1 MPRPSL
7 SRRSFLGK
15 CGASGAA
22 ALTIPAHAGDAPSQV
37 RSYHLSISPD
47 SLRADPELLDLAH
60 HAGVTDVWLT
70 GFLYGHW
77 ISPLEEFFPHWRQKI
92 ERRGMSAHLI
102 NVPFGHPGDSLGA
115 KSGNVPL
122 TPPEHWRLAVRP
134 DGTTYAGTSLH
145 PPSTEE
151 NCAAM
156 RRIQAAGVKRVFL
169 DDDFRLA
176 RGPGVIGGCF
186 CPEHKREFLREA
198 ALGEAA
204 WQDLVAAAARRELT
218 RILRDWVEFQCNQLT
233 ACFLAQKRIAP
244 GVQLGTMVMYMG
256 SEKAGIRL
264 TDYRDVPFRV
274 GEFMFND
281 RSFAPVKGKTDE
293 LFSCLFH
300 RRFARPELAYSE
312 TTAFPAD
319 QLSARNMA
327 AKLTVSTLSDVRNT
341 MFMSGLTPFP
351 RQHWQTLAPAMKQ
364 HAELHRK
371 IAGHRPHGPFKHY
384 WGEASRYVGDDNPFS
399 LFLALGV
406 PFEVTDEL
414 ARDGMTFL
422 SDADARTIGTSPTP
436 GTALLARPQA
446 NLPRSIRPIPE
457 SLSELFAWKREILPR
472 LKAVPYVEGEVPV
485 VCAWFP
491 TARAVLVWNL
501 NERREEIILRLGT
514 SRRVAAV
521 EGLGVVLMEG
531 ISR

>member
-1 MPRPSL
+1 MERPTGKIWSPPPRGGSSL
-7 SRRSFLGK
+7 
-15 CGASGAA
+15 
-22 ALTIPAHAGDAPSQV
+22 
-37 RSYHLSISPD
+37 
-47 SLRADPELLDLAH
+47 
-60 HAGVTDVWLT
+60 
-70 GFLYGHW
+70 
-77 ISPLEEFFPHWRQKI
+77 
-92 ERRGMSAHLI
+92 
-102 NVPFGHPGDSLGA
+102 
-115 KSGNVPL
+115 
-122 TPPEHWRLAVRP
+122 
-134 DGTTYAGTSLH
+134 
-145 PPSTEE
+145 
-151 NCAAM
+151 
-156 RRIQAAGVKRVFL
+156 
-169 DDDFRLA
+169 
-176 RGPGVIGGCF
+176 
-186 CPEHKREFLREA
+186 
-198 ALGEAA
+198 
-204 WQDLVAAAARRELT
+204 

-244 GVQLGTMVMYMG
+244 GVQLGTMVMYLG

-406 PFEVTDEL
+406 PFEVTGEL

-446 NLPRSIRPIPE
+446 NLSRSIRPIPE

-501 NERREEIILRLGT
+501 NERREEIVLRLGT

-531 ISR
+531 ISGEAVGADLTGPATAKPDENSMVRSQSQAPGRQHKQRRLAKEYGLEELRHYLDRSRRSIDERRGWEFAARIRS